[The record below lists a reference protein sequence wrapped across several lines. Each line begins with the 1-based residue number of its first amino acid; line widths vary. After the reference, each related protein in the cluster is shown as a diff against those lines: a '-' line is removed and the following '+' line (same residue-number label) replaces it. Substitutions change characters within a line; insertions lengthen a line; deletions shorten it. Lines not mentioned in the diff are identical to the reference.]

1 MAKDALQMATPAGS
15 NSSLETMV
23 NNIMGHTVDILNLL
37 RTKAAIET
45 AMKGGASED
54 KQTALFRQFLKQFPA
69 LNEKGNR
76 VGFSSFF
83 KDAKNNFRDVASVM
97 KQYRASVIS
106 SKVAV
111 SNFTQTVTQATK
123 ATKNYYG
130 QAKNTAYIVA
140 RGKYVQ
146 ATPFTQGRTK
156 AANLADIL
164 SAGASDWLKNR
175 VIDPNKNVSWQGLRK
190 ITGNPFTATGLMLR
204 RWVSGSAL
212 GGGVKGALGAA
223 GVGALMSTAL
233 KAYSGLAA
241 LGAWAAGRWT
251 DALKTSLSAGSLS
264 MGMAARG
271 AGAGWGQRDITGAIF
286 RGRLIGASS
295 EEARNA
301 LTQGQMAG
309 LTLEQS
315 MSALSATKAL
325 GISNAVAKTQTVARR
340 ILGQDPNDPAKFF
353 SSLKPVAEKT
363 RLSLEELTNAAQEAA
378 GAFRGQLDAN
388 ALRGVLGKFGDLVR
402 TGEFSWGEIFSTA
415 GTMQRLSPN
424 QQIAAAHFAAVGGY
438 QFRNTDALGR
448 AYELQR
454 MGGKNIGEQ
463 TKALRDAIRG
473 VLISS
478 RGSDRWDL
486 LTDAQ
491 KYTYGNYVLSG
502 MGLTDF
508 YKQPG
513 GELLM
518 EKIMTNGLFTN
529 DDITAWENATTNSTE
544 KIAQKM
550 EAIINPLNYI
560 NTYVA
565 ALAVNA
571 GAGKV
576 GEWAQ
581 KAIDEFVD
589 KQTHLDVHIF
599 NKFGSS
605 VGVELGLNR
614 SAGMPVPIKVDPQAG
629 GN

>member
-1 MAKDALQMATPAGS
+1 MAQNPPVIQMATPAGS

-23 NNIMGHTVDILNLL
+23 NNIMGHTVNILNLL
-37 RTKAAIET
+37 RTKEAVEI
-45 AMKGGASED
+45 AMRGGATEHY
-54 KQTALFRQFLKQFPA
+54 QTELFRALQKQIPA
-69 LNEKGNR
+69 LNKKGNR

-83 KDAKNNFRDVASVM
+83 RDENNNQMRKTADVA
-97 KQYRASVIS
+97 KQYASSILS

-111 SNFTQTVTQATK
+111 SNFTQAVNNATK
-123 ATKNYYG
+123 ATQSST
-130 QAKNTAYIVA
+130 QATNRKKRDAERGINFSYSIG
-140 RGKYVQ
+140 RGKYAQ
-146 ATPFTQGRTK
+146 LSPFMSERTQVGK
-156 AANLADIL
+156 FADVL
-164 SAGASDWLKNR
+164 SSGIPGWIKEKMLIGKG
-175 VIDPNKNVSWQGLRK
+175 VSWGALRRAG
-190 ITGNPFTATGLMLR
+190 INPITATGLKLG
-204 RWVSGSAL
+204 RWAS
-212 GGGVKGALGAA
+212 GAA
-223 GVGALMSTAL
+223 GFWPALAVGAGMW
-233 KAYSGLAA
+233 GLDR
-241 LGAWAAGRWT
+241 WA

-286 RGRLIGASS
+286 RGRLMGASS

-571 GAGKV
+571 GAGRV

-581 KAIDEFVD
+581 KALDEFVD

>member
-1 MAKDALQMATPAGS
+1 MADPADQS
-15 NSSLETMV
+15 IEKLLT
-23 NNIMGHTVDILNLL
+23 NIMGHTVDIANLL
-37 RTKAAIET
+37 KAKSALDLAMRDGTYGTKQKVTEDLIKASGLTNASFTRGAGGHFRELNSI
-45 AMKGGASED
+45 AKGLIKSFKLSD
-54 KQTALFRQFLKQFPA
+54 TAL
-69 LNEKGNR
+69 N
-76 VGFSSFF
+76 GFN
-83 KDAKNNFRDVASVM
+83 KNTAE
-97 KQYRASVIS
+97 A
-106 SKVAV
+106 
-111 SNFTQTVTQATK
+111 
-123 ATKNYYG
+123 
-130 QAKNTAYIVA
+130 AKNTKEFGKAVGKVA
-140 RGKYVQ
+140 KDAAKAINFSYSIGRGKYAVM
-146 ATPFTQGRTK
+146 TPFQKQRTSF
-156 AANLADIL
+156 AHLADIL
-164 SAGASDWLKNR
+164 SVGVDARTKNAALNAPNFNIKGLFAKGKYNLSQKLGLTLGRVAS
-175 VIDPNKNVSWQGLRK
+175 
-190 ITGNPFTATGLMLR
+190 GNLFGGTL
-204 RWVSGSAL
+204 L
-212 GGGVKGALGAA
+212 GGVLPATALGALGA
-223 GVGALMSTAL
+223 VS
-233 KAYSGLAA
+233 
-241 LGAWAAGRWT
+241 AWAVGRWT

-286 RGRLIGASS
+286 RGRLMGASS

-325 GISNAVAKTQTVARR
+325 GISNAIGKTQTVARR

-378 GAFRGQLDAN
+378 GAFRGELEAN

-424 QQIAAAHFAAVGGY
+424 QQIAAAHFAAIGGY
-438 QFRNTDALGR
+438 QFKNTDALGR

-473 VLISS
+473 VLINS

-513 GELLM
+513 GEKLM

-529 DDITAWENATTNSTE
+529 DDIKEWENATTNSTE
-544 KIAQKM
+544 RIAQKM
-550 EAIINPLNYI
+550 EAIINPLNSI
-560 NTYVA
+560 NTFVA
-565 ALAVNA
+565 AMAVNA
-571 GAGKV
+571 GAGKA

-581 KAIDEFVD
+581 KALDAFIDNQSKPELLIRTELSPNVGL
-589 KQTHLDVHIF
+589 KLDYKHADGTV
-599 NKFGSS
+599 
-605 VGVELGLNR
+605 
-614 SAGMPVPIKVDPQAG
+614 VPIDVPARR
-629 GN
+629 

>member
-1 MAKDALQMATPAGS
+1 MADPADQS
-15 NSSLETMV
+15 IEKLLT
-23 NNIMGHTVDILNLL
+23 NIMGHTVDIANLL
-37 RTKAAIET
+37 KAKSALDLAMREGTYGTKQQKIEDFIKASGLT
-45 AMKGGASED
+45 NANFGRDAKGH
-54 KQTALFRQFLKQFPA
+54 
-69 LNEKGNR
+69 
-76 VGFSSFF
+76 F
-83 KDAKNNFRDVASVM
+83 KDLNSITKGLIKSFKLSDSTLNGFNKNTAE
-97 KQYRASVIS
+97 A
-106 SKVAV
+106 
-111 SNFTQTVTQATK
+111 
-123 ATKNYYG
+123 
-130 QAKNTAYIVA
+130 AKNTKEFGKAVGKVTKDAAKAINFSYSIG
-140 RGKYVQ
+140 RGKYAVM
-146 ATPFTQGRTK
+146 TPFQKQRTSF
-156 AANLADIL
+156 AHLADIL
-164 SAGASDWLKNR
+164 SVGVDARTKNAALNAPNFNIKGLFAKGKYNLSQKLGLTLGRVAS
-175 VIDPNKNVSWQGLRK
+175 
-190 ITGNPFTATGLMLR
+190 GNLFGGTL
-204 RWVSGSAL
+204 L
-212 GGGVKGALGAA
+212 GGVLPATALGALGAI
-223 GVGALMSTAL
+223 S
-233 KAYSGLAA
+233 
-241 LGAWAAGRWT
+241 AWAAGRWT

>member
-1 MAKDALQMATPAGS
+1 MAQNPPVIQMATPAGS

-23 NNIMGHTVDILNLL
+23 NNIMGHTVNILNLL
-37 RTKAAIET
+37 RTKEAAEI
-45 AMKGGASED
+45 AMRGGATEHY
-54 KQTALFRQFLKQFPA
+54 QTELFRALQKQIPA
-69 LNEKGNR
+69 LNKKGNR

-83 KDAKNNFRDVASVM
+83 RDEHTKQMRKTADVA
-97 KQYRASVIS
+97 KQYASSILS
-106 SKVAV
+106 SKAAV
-111 SNFTQTVTQATK
+111 SNFTQAVNNATK
-123 ATKNYYG
+123 ATQSSTQATNRKKRDVG
-130 QAKNTAYIVA
+130 QAINFSYSVG
-140 RGKYVQ
+140 RGKYT
-146 ATPFTQGRTK
+146 AITPFMSERTSIAK
-156 AANLADIL
+156 LADIL
-164 SAGASDWLKNR
+164 STGVSDQDKQAALSSRKGMSKYIFGASNRSLLQRSGLLLGRFSSGMAFGGGPLGALTAGALAYTYKTLKD
-175 VIDPNKNVSWQGLRK
+175 VFQ
-190 ITGNPFTATGLMLR
+190 
-204 RWVSGSAL
+204 
-212 GGGVKGALGAA
+212 
-223 GVGALMSTAL
+223 
-233 KAYSGLAA
+233 
-241 LGAWAAGRWT
+241 
-251 DALKTSLSAGSLS
+251 TSLSAGSLS

-271 AGAGWGQRDITGAIF
+271 AGAGWGQRDITDAIF
-286 RGRLIGASS
+286 RGRLMGASS

-491 KYTYGNYVLSG
+491 KYTYGNYVLSS

-589 KQTHLDVHIF
+589 KQTHLDVRIF

>member
-1 MAKDALQMATPAGS
+1 MADNPGIESVEKLLS
-15 NSSLETMV
+15 
-23 NNIMGHTVDILNLL
+23 NIMGHTVKVANMLSQI
-37 RTKAAIET
+37 KAASDSFDPQHSAKII
-45 AMKGGASED
+45 AD
-54 KQTALFRQFLKQFPA
+54 FFRQHKIGNQSFR
-69 LNEKGNR
+69 NEKGQMLSYDR
-76 VGFSSFF
+76 VSS
-83 KDAKNNFRDVASVM
+83 DL
-97 KQYRASVIS
+97 
-106 SKVAV
+106 V
-111 SNFTQTVTQATK
+111 SALVKANKALNNFTQSVSSTTK
-123 ATKNYYG
+123 HYKRTFYDKQSAINS
-130 QAKNTAYIVA
+130 AYA
-140 RGKYVQ
+140 LSRNKYAVS
-146 ATPFTQGRTK
+146 TPFSRGRSQ
-156 AANLADIL
+156 LAYVT
-164 SAGASDWLKNR
+164 DWLT
-175 VIDPNKNVSWQGLRK
+175 VG
-190 ITGNPFTATGLMLR
+190 TGNQLRNAVLDPSFDMKKLGRISGLKGFQKAGLFLR
-204 RWVSGSAL
+204 RGLSGAAA
-212 GGGVKGALGAA
+212 GGGLPGLAIATLLGA
-223 GVGALMSTAL
+223 GMW
-233 KAYSGLAA
+233 GLSK
-241 LGAWAAGRWT
+241 WT
-251 DALKTSLSAGSLS
+251 DAFKTSLSAGSLS

-271 AGAGWGQRDITGAIF
+271 AGAGWGQSDITGAIF
-286 RGRLIGASS
+286 RGRLMGASS

-301 LTQGQMAG
+301 LVQGQMAG

-454 MGGKNIGEQ
+454 MGGKDIGEQ

-491 KYTYGNYVLSG
+491 KYTYGNYVLSS

-518 EKIMTNGLFTN
+518 EKIMTNGLFT
-529 DDITAWENATTNSTE
+529 DKDITAWENATTSSTE

-589 KQTHLDVHIF
+589 KQTHLDVRIF
-599 NKFGSS
+599 NKFGSN